1 MQKTIETYTV
11 SKSRCKHTLKQLNI
25 VPQERS

>member
-1 MQKTIETYTV
+1 MQKTIETYTL
-11 SKSRCKHTLKQLNI
+11 SESHCKHTLKQLNI